1 VFMSAWQGDL
11 GLDSGIPQS
20 VYQLDTTKMK
30 RIGLE
35 ELAPGEKWVLPKGQ
49 GVVEFTGYRQ
59 WAAFSLAHDPGKGWA
74 LLFAILA
81 IAGLTMSLLIP
92 RRRVWLRI
100 TESQERGNLYEV
112 GGLAKTQAPGL
123 PADVTKLAQLAQA
136 IAPEVTRD

>member
-1 VFMSAWQGDL
+1 
-11 GLDSGIPQS
+11 
-20 VYQLDTTKMK
+20 MK
-30 RIGLE
+30 RIGIE
-35 ELAPGEKWVLPKGQ
+35 ELAPGDKWVLPKGQ

-100 TESQERGNLYEV
+100 TETPERGNLYEV

-123 PADVTKLAQLAQA
+123 PADVTKLTQLALA

>member
-1 VFMSAWQGDL
+1 MSAWQGDL

-30 RIGLE
+30 RIGKE
-35 ELAPGEKWVLPKGQ
+35 ELAPGEKWVLPNGQ

-100 TESQERGNLYEV
+100 TESKERGNLYEV